1 MRIDNDAV
9 LSRLTHPTGLTQLK
23 CCNII
28 FLWGGHL
35 VRPGRA
41 RCPSHKS
48 FFHALL

>member
-1 MRIDNDAV
+1 MDIREYQKINAPIYC
-9 LSRLTHPTGLTQLK
+9 SGATRLK
-23 CCNII
+23 CGNII

-48 FFHALL
+48 LNNALF

>member
-1 MRIDNDAV
+1 MRYAT
-9 LSRLTHPTGLTQLK
+9 THPTGATRLK
-23 CCNII
+23 CGNII

-48 FFHALL
+48 LNNAIF